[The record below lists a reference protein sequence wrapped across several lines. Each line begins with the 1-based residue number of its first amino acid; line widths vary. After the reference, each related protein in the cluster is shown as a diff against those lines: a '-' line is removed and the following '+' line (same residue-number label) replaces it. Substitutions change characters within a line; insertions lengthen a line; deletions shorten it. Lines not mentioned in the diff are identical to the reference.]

1 MSAMWSIPLY
11 SLINFFLVIHYFV
24 PINAVN
30 MRTTRTK
37 IKTLSSLATEDS
49 TFKNSWRELETY
61 ALLKRDSKSSLS
73 DNFTICAMMFSSNN
87 VEHFPLTL
95 LGADDDLLIK
105 TYIDNSEAGLVNTS
119 KVGLSIQN
127 KKYHSNSNTLPM
139 VYPGEWVKSCL
150 ALSMKLG
157 SIKWVL
163 DGLLVIDT
171 TSESLSAVVDNLPV
185 DLSRKILIG
194 ATKERNGWKTIEL
207 KVADF
212 NIFSTVLTGE
222 LMKEKTK
229 SSICDEIDGDYLSWK
244 DMEWEANGKIDVE
257 IVDRPCQKEPK
268 MTLFPSQFVK
278 MSDCMH
284 HCQKLGGR
292 APTLV
297 TKERWEDLQNFM
309 RLNFFEK
316 EDHTLQALDGLWLSL
331 SDEEKEGEWRD
342 FYTGPGWL

>member
-1 MSAMWSIPLY
+1 MSAMWSTPLY
-11 SLINFFLVIHYFV
+11 SLNNFFLVIHYLV
-24 PINAVN
+24 PISAVN

-37 IKTLSSLATEDS
+37 IKTLSSPATEDS
-49 TFKNSWRELETY
+49 AFRNSWRELETY

-127 KKYHSNSNTLPM
+127 RKYHSNSNTLPM

-150 ALSMKLG
+150 ALSMKSG

-171 TSESLSAVVDNLPV
+171 TSASLSALADNLPV

-194 ATKERNGWKTIEL
+194 VTKERKTIEL

-222 LMKEKTK
+222 L
-229 SSICDEIDGDYLSWK
+229 
-244 DMEWEANGKIDVE
+244 V
-257 IVDRPCQKEPK
+257 
-268 MTLFPSQFVK
+268 
-278 MSDCMH
+278 
-284 HCQKLGGR
+284 
-292 APTLV
+292 
-297 TKERWEDLQNFM
+297 
-309 RLNFFEK
+309 
-316 EDHTLQALDGLWLSL
+316 SL
-331 SDEEKEGEWRD
+331 
-342 FYTGPGWL
+342 L

>member
-1 MSAMWSIPLY
+1 
-11 SLINFFLVIHYFV
+11 
-24 PINAVN
+24 

-61 ALLKRDSKSSLS
+61 ALLKRDSKRPLS
-73 DNFTICAMMFSSNN
+73 KNFTICAMMFSSNN

-105 TYIDNSEAGLVNTS
+105 AYIDNSEAGLVNTS

-127 KKYHSNSNTLPM
+127 QEYHSNSNTLPM

-150 ALSMKLG
+150 ALSMNSG

-171 TSESLSAVVDNLPV
+171 TSESLSALTENLPV

-194 ATKERNGWKTIEL
+194 ATKERSGWKRIEI
-207 KVADF
+207 KVAEI
-212 NIFSTVLTGE
+212 NVFSTALPE
-222 LMKEKTK
+222 DQMKRKTK
-229 SSICDEIDGDYLSWK
+229 SGICDGMDGDYLSWK
-244 DMEWEANGKIDVE
+244 DMEWEAHGKIDVE

-292 APTLV
+292 APHLV
-297 TKERWEDLQNFM
+297 TKDQWEDLQSFV
-309 RLNFFEK
+309 RLNFFDK
-316 EDHTLQALDGLWLSL
+316 ENPMLQSLDGLWLSL
-331 SDEEKEGEWRD
+331 SDEENEGEWID